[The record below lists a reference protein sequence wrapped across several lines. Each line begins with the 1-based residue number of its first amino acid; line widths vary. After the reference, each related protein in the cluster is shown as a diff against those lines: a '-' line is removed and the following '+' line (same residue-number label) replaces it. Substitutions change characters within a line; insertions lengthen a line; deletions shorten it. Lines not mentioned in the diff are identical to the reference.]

1 MLKEFKDDDFENKI
15 KNEDVSVIQFSA
27 NWCSPCKTLKPI
39 MDKLSEEFNAN
50 FYYADVEDDAIN
62 TGSAQG
68 IRGLPT
74 IIIFKKGIE
83 VERKVGGAPEGHMKE
98 FLEKNISSIVKDT
111 QISKTEIT
119 PEAPKEEVQATEI
132 TPEAPK
138 EEVQATEITPEAP
151 KEEVQATEV
160 SSSETDNK

>member
-1 MLKEFKDDDFENKI
+1 MLKEFIDDDFENKI
-15 KNEDVSVIQFSA
+15 KNENISVIQFSA

-50 FYYADVEDDAIN
+50 FYYADVEDAAIN

-83 VERKVGGAPEGHMKE
+83 VERKVGGAPEGHIKE
-98 FLEKNISSIVKDT
+98 FLEKNISSIVQDT
-111 QISKTEIT
+111 QISTSET
-119 PEAPKEEVQATEI
+119 VSAEI